1 MNQSEKT
8 TQSSEVVAQSQA
20 LHECQGPAAYKTFT
34 PPTSYPVHECRQP
47 KKKKEWDLNEVWDSI
62 DQNLDDIG
70 KKMQN
75 KLKLKEAEILDM
87 YDKI

>member
-1 MNQSEKT
+1 MNAGNQ
-8 TQSSEVVAQSQA
+8 
-20 LHECQGPAAYKTFT
+20 
-34 PPTSYPVHECRQP
+34 
-47 KKKKEWDLNEVWDSI
+47 KKKEWDLNEVWDSI

>member
-1 MNQSEKT
+1 MPGSCGVQNFYSPNKLPGPWM
-8 TQSSEVVAQSQA
+8 QA
-20 LHECQGPAAYKTFT
+20 T
-34 PPTSYPVHECRQP
+34 P

-70 KKMQN
+70 EKMQN

>member
-1 MNQSEKT
+1 MNAGNQ
-8 TQSSEVVAQSQA
+8 
-20 LHECQGPAAYKTFT
+20 
-34 PPTSYPVHECRQP
+34 
-47 KKKKEWDLNEVWDSI
+47 KKKEWDERNTLNEVWDSI